1 MTTQAE
7 RSGEASAQL
16 VEFATRLGSQL
27 DQAGFSSNPKR
38 AAQLSLRLGIGK
50 AQIYKLLK
58 GVAFPN
64 LNSLIEFRRMGVSL
78 DEILDSVGHVNP
90 ETTDV
95 VIGGTSVSA
104 CVRFG
109 GRARGSVFG
118 VPHSDGRGLDVVVLE
133 EGTKRPTGAKPLQ
146 ALSFPQRATLAII
159 ENNTRELAALAAGTK
174 NTFALTTLTTARQLF
189 EQDISDFDVFL
200 LGWHLPDMPGRD
212 VVRQLRKQT
221 KAPIFILTGDMDATE
236 DILGAMSDPMVRL
249 ITKPTAVKLIN
260 KILSDAVTASQP

>member
-7 RSGEASAQL
+7 RSGKASVQL

-50 AQIYKLLK
+50 AQVYKILK
-58 GVAFPN
+58 GTAFPN
-64 LNSLIEFRRMGVSL
+64 LSSLIEFRRMGVSL

-118 VPHSDGRGLDVVVLE
+118 VPRSDSGALDLVVLE
-133 EGTKRPTGAKPLQ
+133 EGTKRPTGAKPLR
-146 ALSFPQRATLAII
+146 ALGFPQRATLAII
-159 ENNTRELAALAAGTK
+159 ENNPRELAALAAGTRS
-174 NTFALTTLTTARQLF
+174 TFASASLTNARQLF

-236 DILGAMSDPMVRL
+236 DILVAMSDPTVRL

-260 KILSDAVTASQP
+260 KILFDAVTASQL